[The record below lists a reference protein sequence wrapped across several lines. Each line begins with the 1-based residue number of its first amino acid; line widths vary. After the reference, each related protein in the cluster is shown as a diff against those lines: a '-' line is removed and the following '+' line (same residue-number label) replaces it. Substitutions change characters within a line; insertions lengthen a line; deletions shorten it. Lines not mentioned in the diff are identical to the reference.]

1 MAFLQASGSQTQVI
15 THGNK
20 PQRLII
26 DVEDAASGIHL
37 NPNEGSAQV
46 EEEGFYLAIASP
58 QVGRINEGGVEN
70 FRCWLKVGQEDVV
83 NSNVLMNLEGSTK
96 DVIVCQAVVE
106 LKRGDELSVWM
117 SASTG
122 GDVAVEAIKPM
133 GEPLVPSVIFS
144 MLKID

>member
-1 MAFLQASGSQTQVI
+1 MAYLQASGSTTQVI
-15 THGNK
+15 THANT

-26 DVEDAASGIHL
+26 DVEDAAMDIHL

-46 EEEGFYLAIASP
+46 EQEGAYLVITAP
-58 QVGRINEGGVEN
+58 QVGRINDGGVEN
-70 FRCWLKVGQEDVV
+70 FRCWLKVGKEDVP
-83 NSNVLMNLEGSTK
+83 NSNVLLNLQGATK
-96 DVIVCQAVVE
+96 DVIVAQAIVN
-106 LKRGDELSVWM
+106 LKKGDEVSVWM

-144 MLKID
+144 MLKIS

>member
-1 MAFLQASGSQTQVI
+1 MAYLQASGSTTQVI
-15 THGNK
+15 THANT

-46 EEEGFYLAIASP
+46 EKEGTYLVITAP
-58 QVGRINEGGVEN
+58 QVGRLNDGGVEN

-83 NSNVLMNLEGSTK
+83 NSNVLMNLEGHTK
-96 DVIVCQAVVE
+96 DVIVAQSIVK
-106 LKRGDELSVWM
+106 LTRGDEVSVWM

-133 GEPLVPSVIFS
+133 GEPLVPSCIFS
-144 MLKID
+144 MLKVS